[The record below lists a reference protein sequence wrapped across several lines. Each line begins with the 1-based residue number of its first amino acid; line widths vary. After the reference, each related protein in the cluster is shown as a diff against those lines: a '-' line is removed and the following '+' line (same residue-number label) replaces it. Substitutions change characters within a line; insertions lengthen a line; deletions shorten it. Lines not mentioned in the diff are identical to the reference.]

1 METSSSTP
9 PSFFREI
16 KTRELNGFRV
26 NKRPYLG
33 NLSSD
38 SASFGGAGVLSIEH
52 SGISNPP
59 LALSYSKTNGNS
71 HLLAVTD
78 EDGCVSLFDTRQRL
92 PSFTNCREKA
102 VEARVCEWE
111 AHDNAIFDLCWT
123 KDDTRILTASGDQ
136 KIKIW
141 NVEKRVCI
149 GVLTGHT
156 GSVKSVCAHPSN
168 PDLIVSGSR
177 DGSFAQWD
185 LRCKRSHISD
195 QGETSLIPTSVVK
208 EAHTS
213 VQGKR
218 VRHGKAASKS
228 ITSVIYLKDE
238 NSIATAGAVDSVVKF
253 WDTRSLKTHI
263 TQAHPKPASSSEKE
277 KVLHGISSLTQDSN
291 GVFLSASCMD
301 NRIYVYNM
309 LQLDKGPVNTFSG
322 SQFESFY
329 VKSAISPDGAYVLSG
344 SSDHNAYI
352 WQLKNP
358 EADPIIL
365 EGHEGEV
372 TAVDWCP
379 SEIGKIATASDD
391 FTVRVWNIQ
400 KGYSSKNSPTCIRKR
415 VMAIPRT
422 DCRKLFRDEDQT
434 ELTKADSN
442 SCHQDVLVGDLS
454 SPNKKI
460 KMPEI
465 TTPESSMKKFSS
477 AFLIKED
484 IEMEKTPEAALTSP
498 TSVLNPPSS
507 LKRKTIRDYFV
518 AASGESN

>member
-1 METSSSTP
+1 MASSSSTP
-9 PSFFREI
+9 PSFFREL
-16 KTRELNGFRV
+16 KSRELNGFRV
-26 NKRPYLG
+26 KKRPYLG

-38 SASFGGAGVLSIEH
+38 SASFGGSGVVSIEH
-52 SGISNPP
+52 NGISNPP
-59 LALSYSKTNGNS
+59 LALSFSKTNGNS

-78 EDGCVSLFDTRQRL
+78 EDGFVSLFDTRRRL
-92 PSFTNCREKA
+92 PSFTNCRDKA

-123 KDDTRILTASGDQ
+123 KDDTHLLTASGDQ

-141 NVEKRVCI
+141 NVEERHCV

-156 GSVKSVCAHPSN
+156 GSVKSICAHPSK

-185 LRCKRSHISD
+185 LRCK
-195 QGETSLIPTSVVK
+195 GETSSIASSVVK

-228 ITSVIYLKDE
+228 ITSVLYLKDE

-253 WDTRSLKTHI
+253 WDTRHLKDPV
-263 TQAHPKPASSSEKE
+263 TQTHPKPTSSSEKE

-309 LQLDKGPVNTFSG
+309 LQLDKGPVNAFYG

-344 SSDHNAYI
+344 SSDHNAYV
-352 WQLKNP
+352 WQLKSP

-365 EGHEGEV
+365 KGHEGEV

-400 KGYSSKNSPTCIRKR
+400 KGYSSKNSPTCVRKR
-415 VMAIPRT
+415 VMAIPRMER
-422 DCRKLFRDEDQT
+422 RKLFMDEDQA
-434 ELTKADSN
+434 ELTKADSI
-442 SCHQDVLVGDLS
+442 SFHQDVLVGDC
-454 SPNKKI
+454 SPQKKI
-460 KMPEI
+460 RMPEI
-465 TTPESSMKKFSS
+465 TTPESSMRKFTS
-477 AFLIKED
+477 AFLLKED
-484 IEMEKTPEAALTSP
+484 MEMEKTPEAALTSP
-498 TSVLNPPSS
+498 TSVLIPPSS

-518 AASGESN
+518 AASGESI